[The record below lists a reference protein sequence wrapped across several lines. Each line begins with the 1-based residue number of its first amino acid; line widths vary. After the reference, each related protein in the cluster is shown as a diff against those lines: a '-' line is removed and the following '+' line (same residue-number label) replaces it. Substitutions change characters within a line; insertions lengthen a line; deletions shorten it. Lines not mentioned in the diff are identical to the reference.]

1 MKKFSSMADFNS
13 YGTAT
18 HEFIGIIL
26 PYESQKDQIDGNAG
40 FGHRYRVAIMGNHPS
55 DNSIKDEDIVFAT
68 TALGVSDGSGAAGR
82 QKKPALSQG
91 DVVLGKFL
99 DGDNKQ
105 NPLITNVLGRTSS
118 TFLGP
123 GRFQSKTGF
132 VGPVKKGNLL
142 DGQESSENEGIQ
154 TPSARIEGNKSNRQ
168 EPTQDL
174 EKAGIQSNK
183 VGAVPQP
190 KKSVL
195 ADTGDVNDQIILE
208 RKMKD
213 FVDYYNNEIEPSS
226 EIYEGVKMHMD
237 GQVPDIGRYIVE
249 LGDAKITKGEALL
262 KEAGA
267 PPELQG
273 YIDELKSDPN
283 WKDNV
288 AHDINKNLEGT
299 SSYQA
304 EQVASE
310 INISTQEFRRT
321 PFSAARGA
329 HPVPTDFGMPMDH
342 HS

>member
-1 MKKFSSMADFNS
+1 MKKFNSMSDFNS

-26 PYESQKDQIDGNAG
+26 PYASQKDQIDGNAG

-82 QKKPALSQG
+82 QKKPAISQG
-91 DVVLGKFL
+91 DVVLGRFL

-105 NPLITNVLGRTSS
+105 NPLITNLLGRTSS
-118 TFLGP
+118 TFYGP

-142 DGQESSENEGIQ
+142 DGQESNENEGIQ
-154 TPSARIEGNKSNRQ
+154 TPSARIGGTQSNREQ
-168 EPTQDL
+168 PTERL
-174 EKAGIQSNK
+174 EKAGIQPNK

-190 KKSVL
+190 KKSVFTP
-195 ADTGDVNDQIILE
+195 TGDVKDQIVLK

-213 FVDYYNNEIEPSS
+213 FVDYFNNEIMPSS
-226 EIYEGVKMHMD
+226 EVYEGVKLHMD
-237 GQVPDIGRYIVE
+237 GDVPDIGRYVVE
-249 LGDAKITKGEALL
+249 LGDAKITKGETFL

-267 PPELQG
+267 PPEIQQ

-304 EQVASE
+304 EQVAAE

-321 PFSAARGA
+321 PFSAVRGS

>member
-1 MKKFSSMADFNS
+1 MADFNS

-26 PYESQKDQIDGNAG
+26 SYESQKDQIDGNSG
-40 FGHRYRVAIMGNHPS
+40 FGYRYRVAIMGNHPS
-55 DNSIKDEDIVFAT
+55 DNSIKDEEIVFAT

-105 NPLITNVLGRTSS
+105 NPLIMNVLGRTSS
-118 TFLGP
+118 TFYGP

-154 TPSARIEGNKSNRQ
+154 TPSARIGGSQSNREQ
-168 EPTQDL
+168 PTQNL
-174 EKAGIQSNK
+174 EKAGIQPNK

-195 ADTGDVNDQIILE
+195 ADTGDDEYDIVQKK
-208 RKMKD
+208 KMRD
-213 FVDYYNNEIEPSS
+213 FVDKYNNEIEPSS
-226 EIYEGVKMHMD
+226 DVYEGVKLHMD
-237 GQVPDIGRYIVE
+237 GDVPDMGRYAVE
-249 LGDAKITKGEALL
+249 LGDAKMTKGESLL

-304 EQVASE
+304 EQVAAE

-321 PFSAARGA
+321 PFSAVGGG
-329 HPVPTDFGMPMDH
+329 HPVPTDFGRPMDH

>member
-1 MKKFSSMADFNS
+1 MADFNS

-310 INISTQEFRRT
+310 INISTQEFKRT
-321 PFSAARGA
+321 SFSAAGGG

-342 HS
+342 HG